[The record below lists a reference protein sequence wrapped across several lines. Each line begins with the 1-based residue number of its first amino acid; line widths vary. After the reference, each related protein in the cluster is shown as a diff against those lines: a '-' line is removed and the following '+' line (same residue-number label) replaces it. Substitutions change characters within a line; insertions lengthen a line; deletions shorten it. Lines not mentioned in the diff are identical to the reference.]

1 METVTISV
9 KKNNQMEILE
19 LENTVT
25 EVQGSTDSSDN
36 SCNMAEESEM
46 EERSVESI
54 RPKHIN

>member
-1 METVTISV
+1 
-9 KKNNQMEILE
+9 MEILE

-54 RPKHIN
+54 RPKHINEQGQRAANAG